1 MSDSDLD
8 DLPLATGESED
19 EDDVSDDENVQRI
32 DADSERKRTKKEAQ
46 EKKQTDVNVKA
57 NEYLQNALS
66 SLRSQSGIKPKQNTE
81 IKTMIA
87 WIA

>member
-66 SLRSQSGIKPKQNTE
+66 SLRSQSGIKPKENTE
-81 IKTMIA
+81 IKFTLFINV
-87 WIA
+87 

>member
-66 SLRSQSGIKPKQNTE
+66 SLRSQSGIKPKENTE
-81 IKTMIA
+81 KAFT
-87 WIA
+87 